1 MSRNPSAKQ
10 NQKKAKKQPMSSVV
24 VKDEKARAEEALKNV
39 NEAFAGDKVALNL
52 RTVYFSRIIL
62 SIAVGVSAGV
72 LGVTNLAGFAVYA
85 LAIAAHVLTVAA
97 AAGGAAGVRATFVS
111 RMALV
116 SEGFSASIL
125 TYILFWTLFY
135 GIVHLY

>member
-1 MSRNPSAKQ
+1 
-10 NQKKAKKQPMSSVV
+10 
-24 VKDEKARAEEALKNV
+24 
-39 NEAFAGDKVALNL
+39 
-52 RTVYFSRIIL
+52 
-62 SIAVGVSAGV
+62 
-72 LGVTNLAGFAVYA
+72 VTNLAGFAVYA

-125 TYILFWTLFY
+125 VGWRERCFFFFILLLLMM
-135 GIVHLY
+135 IVICTGSIVFFFFFF